1 MKAEFIEKDI
11 KIFKPKKLND
21 IENLIEILQ
30 EKETSVLVIL
40 PDYDKRKCSADDLL
54 DYILSIIYNLSFF
67 DCEVYFTQEERKAIR
82 DELYKNNDDTIKTV
96 KDIERFVSTVAKSD
110 VKKVLK
116 SYTMCSFFLFSA
128 IKIIFFLYFCRAYRI

>member
-11 KIFKPKKLND
+11 KIFKPKKIND

-54 DYILSIIYNLSFF
+54 NYILSCQTSYTSIN
-67 DCEVYFTQEERKAIR
+67 
-82 DELYKNNDDTIKTV
+82 
-96 KDIERFVSTVAKSD
+96 
-110 VKKVLK
+110 VKK
-116 SYTMCSFFLFSA
+116 FSQ
-128 IKIIFFLYFCRAYRI
+128 KIFICWSEFIDF